1 MSGKSYTRDMTA
13 TNVTRLR
20 STDTDPRALRARFV
34 HQLLKNERWSVR
46 NASQTIGMTN
56 SVLATRLNGTTP
68 FLADELEAIA
78 VLLKRDPVTFYAD
91 YLRAGSSGPETKMAL
106 TANGEGLK
114 LPGLDSN
121 QEPIGFMPAGALL
134 PFRGRATGRREPAP
148 AVPRTPAP
156 IARLSAARGG
166 RVAHSVC

>member
-1 MSGKSYTRDMTA
+1 MTA

-78 VLLKRDPVTFYAD
+78 GLLKRDPVTFYAD

-121 QEPIGFMPAGALL
+121 QEPIG
-134 PFRGRATGRREPAP
+134 
-148 AVPRTPAP
+148 
-156 IARLSAARGG
+156 
-166 RVAHSVC
+166 